1 MEDKIIDVVEAGA
14 EATNP
19 KAEII
24 KGEIKYVRL
33 CEKECKDDKGRPF
46 TRRFFIGSI
55 IANDELIDFSCSYGV
70 LEAPMRA
77 KALRLLDRVYEEFG
91 AKDVNTLLKWATV
104 KFHYEEDDEYENIV
118 FDSLILDDEA
128 VEVYTEELK
137 NL

>member
-1 MEDKIIDVVEAGA
+1 MEDTTITVADAGA

-19 KAEII
+19 QAKVI

-33 CEKECKDDKGRPF
+33 CEKDCKDDKGKPF

-55 IANDELIDFSCSYGV
+55 QTDADVIEFSCSFGV

-91 AKDVNTLLKWATV
+91 SKDVNHLLKWATV
-104 KFHYEEDDEYENIV
+104 KFHYDEDDEYDNII
-118 FDSLILDDEA
+118 FDSVILDDEA